1 MVEKSSGSGGSKTV
15 SRITIVRWLVREYLG
30 VAFVGVFLFWSAGTI
45 DWIMGWSLVAIT
57 FAWVSANAILLIP
70 SNPQLLAER
79 LGRIEGAK
87 SWDKMILSIIAVS
100 TIARLVVA
108 GLDHRYGWSTGI
120 GSSAQIAAAVVAALG
135 YAIVVWATVSNAFF
149 SQIVRIQSDRGHQ
162 VVSTGPYSF
171 VRHPGYVGTVLFE
184 LGVPIMLGSHW
195 ALLIGLLI
203 AVLFIIRTALED
215 KTLHDELGGYPEY
228 AQQVR
233 YRLLP
238 RVW

>member
-1 MVEKSSGSGGSKTV
+1 MVEKLSGIEGSKTV
-15 SRITIVRWLVREYLG
+15 PRIIIVRWLVREYLG
-30 VAFVGVFLFWSAGTI
+30 VAFVGVFLFWPAGTT
-45 DWIMGWSLVAIT
+45 DWFMGWMLVAIT

-87 SWDKMILSIIAVS
+87 AWDKVILSIIAVS

-108 GLDHRYGWSTGI
+108 GLDHRFGWSTGI
-120 GSSAQIAAAVVAALG
+120 GSSTQITAAAVAALG

-184 LGVPIMLGSHW
+184 LGVPIMLGSYW
-195 ALLIGLLI
+195 ALLIGVI
-203 AVLFIIRTALED
+203 NAVLFIIRTALED
-215 KTLHDELGGYPEY
+215 KTLHAELEGYADY
-228 AQQVR
+228 AREVR